1 MTADP
6 DLVVVNGVQANELTS
21 ALPERPAAPG
31 RAPEAER
38 ARTLS
43 PLDRGL
49 HFGDGLFETIA
60 CRLGRPR
67 FLSLHLE
74 RLSTSAHRLRIELG
88 DPSSI
93 RTEVESAASSTQNSL
108 IKLIVTRG
116 PAVARGYGIS
126 GQESATR
133 VLLRYP
139 WPQEDTTAQ
148 RDGVRV
154 QIASLRLGE
163 NPALAGMKHLNRLEQ
178 VLARSEVPAAEAAE
192 LLLFSGSGHMVSGT
206 MSNVFVV
213 RAGRLITPRIDRCGV
228 AGVMRRVVM
237 REAAKAG
244 LGVEEGTLSGSD
256 LEDVAEIFLTNARI
270 GIWPVRMLGT
280 RTLPSGEVT
289 RRLQALIA
297 PLLENPV
304 DA

>member
-1 MTADP
+1 MSADP
-6 DLVVVNGVQANELTS
+6 DLVLINGAPPNELNDG
-21 ALPERPAAPG
+21 LLKRPAAPG
-31 RAPEAER
+31 RAVDDER

-67 FLSLHLE
+67 FLSLHME
-74 RLSTSAHRLRIELG
+74 RLSSSAGRLRINLG
-88 DPSSI
+88 DLKSI
-93 RTEVESAASSTQNSL
+93 RQEVESAASSTQNSL

-116 PAVARGYGIS
+116 TAVARGYGIS

-139 WPQEDTTAQ
+139 WPQEDTSSQ

-192 LLLFSGSGHMVSGT
+192 VLLFSGSGHLISGT

-213 RAGRLITPRIDRCGV
+213 RAGKLITPHIDRCGV

-244 LGVEEGTLSGSD
+244 LAVEEGILSGSD
-256 LEDVAEIFLTNARI
+256 LENVAEIFLTNARI
-270 GIWPVRMLGT
+270 GIWPVRTLGT
-280 RTLPSGEVT
+280 RTFATGEVT